1 MPLSQSVIED
11 ADLDVSVGF
20 HFEAKFDDVMSSE
33 CTSCA
38 VRQDKSVY
46 WTPALYFQHED
57 GKTELVEQN
66 GGMLV

>member
-1 MPLSQSVIED
+1 MTMLTWIH
-11 ADLDVSVGF
+11 LGF

-38 VRQDKSVY
+38 VKQDLSVY

-57 GKTELVEQN
+57 GQVELVKQV
-66 GGMLV
+66 GGMLA